1 MKPHRGVL
9 ILVFGVLS
17 LVLCPF
23 LGIAAWVMGNTDLQ
37 EMAMGR
43 MDLTGSDMTKAGRI
57 CGMVGTALLG
67 LQVLII
73 IVAVIG
79 MAILSESGR

>member
-9 ILVFGVLS
+9 ILVFGILS
-17 LVLCPF
+17 LVVCPF
-23 LGIAAWVMGNTDLQ
+23 FGIAAWVMANNDLQ
-37 EMAMGR
+37 EMTMGR
-43 MDLTGSDMTKAGRI
+43 MDLTGRDMTKAGRI

-79 MAILSESGR
+79 MVVFSGTGR